1 MVSCAFVKKCFF
13 EEILLLHT
21 LCITSTLLVIDYIL
35 SKEAESSEG
44 YSLSF
49 QTGGFDSQG
58 LSPSLL
64 GDIDLGSLFPE
75 S

>member
-1 MVSCAFVKKCFF
+1 MDACAFVKKSFSG
-13 EEILLLHT
+13 EILLLRT

-35 SKEAESSEG
+35 SKEAGPSEG

-49 QTGGFDSQG
+49 QTGGFYSQG
-58 LSPSLL
+58 LSISLL
-64 GDIDLGSLFPE
+64 GDLDLGSLFPE